1 MKRPLLEIQ
10 TGELSGKRFEIKS
23 GGIKLGRASTSD
35 VCIPDA
41 ELSRAHCIFEPS
53 GEDGIRLTD
62 LASANGTRVNGEDI
76 GVKTVDVKA
85 GDIIEVGT
93 TVIKIVKEGSRVT
106 GNRESSFAK
115 ASEDRQGAGNLLRQ
129 GSGGRD
135 GERGTENG
143 EQGTGNGERK
153 RALSP
158 KRSLLRKILWGTTVG
173 VMVLA
178 FALVLLVPSGGES
191 PARAPEGAPEDASI
205 AGVAD
210 LESFAYE
217 KVEGDSSH
225 IFRFFLSLEGASV
238 LRVKIDEVGGEE
250 RHLDKMKTMSKSSVR
265 TLAEIFAKSSLDKL
279 DDSYSGPESEPPRL
293 DSLELV
299 WKTGGWNSEQRISVV
314 NTVEPAEFKEFREKL
329 ETFAKNE
336 LAIWALE
343 YSAEKLMEM
352 AKANA
357 QNARVK
363 YEDRDVN
370 RGNLFAAVRGFE
382 EALVLLETVNPKPR
396 EYASW
401 QQDLDI
407 ARRELDLR
415 YRELSFQAAKAQQ
428 LQDWQSAAE
437 VLGQIMETISDHD
450 DDRYDQASKALIDVE
465 RRLRKGGK

>member
-10 TGELSGKRFEIKS
+10 TGDLSGKRFEVKN

-35 VCIPDA
+35 VSIPDV

-76 GVKTVDVKA
+76 GVKTVDVKV
-85 GDIIEVGT
+85 GDTIEVGNT
-93 TVIKIVKEGSRVT
+93 IIKIVEEENKEPAKA
-106 GNRESSFAK
+106 GNRERK
-115 ASEDRQGAGNLLRQ
+115 KWKREE
-129 GSGGRD
+129 GSGSKN
-135 GERGTENG
+135 E
-143 EQGTGNGERK
+143 GTGNKETGADNRNPGK
-153 RALSP
+153 N
-158 KRSLLRKILWGTTVG
+158 LLPVRTIIWGATVG
-173 VMVLA
+173 IMVIA
-178 FALVLLVPSGGES
+178 FLLVLMMPSEAERPS
-191 PARAPEGAPEDASI
+191 EAPEDAEVKEE
-205 AGVAD
+205 AG

-225 IFRFFLSLEGASV
+225 IFRFFLTLEGASV

-265 TLAEIFAKSSLDKL
+265 ALADIFAKSSLDML
-279 DDSYSGPESEPPRL
+279 DNSYSGPDSEPPKL
-293 DSLELV
+293 NSLELV
-299 WKTGGWNSEQRISVV
+299 WKNGGWKSGQRVSVV

-336 LAIWALE
+336 LAIWALD
-343 YSAEKLMEM
+343 YSADKLLEM

-370 RGNLFAAVRGFE
+370 RGNLSAAVRAFE
-382 EALVLLETVNPKPR
+382 EALVLLETVNPKPG
-396 EYASW
+396 EYAAW
-401 QQDLDI
+401 QQELDV
-407 ARRELDLR
+407 AKRELDLR
-415 YRELSFQAAKAQQ
+415 SRELNFQAAKAQK
-428 LQDWQSAAE
+428 LQDWQQAAE
-437 VLGQIMETISDHD
+437 LLGFIMETIGNRD
-450 DDRYDQASKALIDVE
+450 DDRYDHAAKALIDVE